1 MHRVT
6 WLALL
11 SLACSNAPAQPPS
24 PAPTSPEQLAAVILA
39 ADSAGDWA
47 TILRFAHPDAL
58 EEFHRTQVTMLEPT
72 TFEGLDSCMIGSLSA
87 TFAKQRES
95 HLRFTL
101 DSIFLVP
108 SVDSLKHLPAGTAF
122 TRYGQYWARV
132 PRPPRLPDTPTRK
145 ILGGVSG
152 PGNTS
157 YVVVYEHYATRP
169 FPEWPTERTEI
180 MTFRQVAGAWR
191 SMLDGPVQL
200 GSASGFVM
208 FEDGD

>member
-11 SLACSNAPAQPPS
+11 SLACSNVPARPPS
-24 PAPTSPEQLAAVILA
+24 PAPTSPEQLAAVIIA

-47 TILRFAHPDAL
+47 TLLRFAHPDAL
-58 EEFHRTQVTMLEPT
+58 EDFHRTQVTMLEPT
-72 TFEGLDSCMIGSLSA
+72 TFEGLEFCMIGSRSA

-122 TRYGQYWARV
+122 ARYGQYWARV
-132 PRPPRLPDTPTRK
+132 SRSPRLPDRPTRK

-152 PGNTS
+152 PASTS

-169 FPEWPTERTEI
+169 FPDWPTERTEI
-180 MTFRQVAGAWR
+180 MTFRQVAGTWR

-200 GSASGFVM
+200 GSASAMAV

>member
-11 SLACSNAPAQPPS
+11 SLACSKVSARPPS
-24 PAPTSPEQLAAVILA
+24 PLPISPEQLAAVILA

-47 TILRFAHPDAL
+47 TLLRFAHRDAL
-58 EEFHRTQVTMLEPT
+58 EEFHRTQVRMLEPT
-72 TFEGLDSCMIGSLSA
+72 TFEGLDSCMIGSRSA

-108 SVDSLKHLPAGTAF
+108 SVDSLKHLTADTAF
-122 TRYGQYWARV
+122 SRYGQYWARV

-152 PGNTS
+152 PAGTN
-157 YVVVYEHYATRP
+157 YVVVYEHYATLP

-200 GSASGFVM
+200 GSAGGFVM
-208 FEDGD
+208 FEEGD

>member
-1 MHRVT
+1 MLRVT
-6 WLALL
+6 GLALL
-11 SLACSNAPAQPPS
+11 SIACSKAPARPPS

-39 ADSAGDWA
+39 ADSAGDWV
-47 TILRFAHPDAL
+47 TLLRFAHPDAL
-58 EEFHRTQVTMLEPT
+58 EEFQRTQVTMLEPT
-72 TFEGLDSCMIGSLSA
+72 TFEGLDSCMTGSRST

-108 SVDSLKHLPAGTAF
+108 SIDSLKHLRADTAF
-122 TRYGQYWARV
+122 NRYGQYWARF
-132 PRPPRLPDTPTRK
+132 PRPPQQPDKPKRK

-152 PGNTS
+152 PAGTS

-169 FPEWPTERTEI
+169 FPDWPTERTEI
-180 MTFRQVAGAWR
+180 MTFRQVAGTWR

-200 GSASGFVM
+200 GSASAMVM
-208 FEDGD
+208 FEDGE